1 MIVRLVLVALL
12 VTSAFAL
19 VTSRQRARLAVI
31 ESERLNEEERQLEQ
45 DWSQLQL
52 QQTAAAKHGL
62 VEQIAR
68 QQLGM
73 QPVTPDRTQYIEA
86 PKAPAPAGGR
96 P

>member
-1 MIVRLVLVALL
+1 MILRLVLVALL
-12 VTSAFAL
+12 MTSAFSL
-19 VTSRQRARLAVI
+19 VTAQQRARQAVI
-31 ESERLNEEERQLEQ
+31 ELERAHTDERQLEQ

-62 VEQIAR
+62 IEQIAK

-86 PKAPAPAGGR
+86 HARKPGDAQ
-96 P
+96 

>member
-12 VTSAFAL
+12 MASAFSL
-19 VTSRQRARLAVI
+19 VTSQQRARLAVI
-31 ESERLNEEERQLEQ
+31 ELERAHTEERQLEQ

-86 PKAPAPAGGR
+86 PAPHGGAQ
-96 P
+96 

>member
-12 VTSAFAL
+12 MASAFSL
-19 VTSRQRARLAVI
+19 VTSQQRARLAVI
-31 ESERLNEEERQLEQ
+31 ELERAHAEERQLEQ

-86 PKAPAPAGGR
+86 PTPHGGAQ
-96 P
+96 

>member
-1 MIVRLVLVALL
+1 MILRLVLVALL
-12 VTSAFAL
+12 MVSAFSL
-19 VTSRQRARLAVI
+19 VTSQQRARLAVI
-31 ESERLNEEERQLEQ
+31 ELERVHTEERQLEQ

-86 PKAPAPAGGR
+86 PAPHGGAQ
-96 P
+96 

>member
-12 VTSAFAL
+12 MVSAFSL
-19 VTSRQRARLAVI
+19 VTSQQRARLAVI
-31 ESERLNEEERQLEQ
+31 DLERANAEERQLEQ

-62 VEQIAR
+62 IEQIAR

-86 PKAPAPAGGR
+86 PAQHRGAQ
-96 P
+96 